1 MAKTYNNQKIFLIFL
16 QIGIVSCALSVS
28 LSQLFLGLSF
38 VLFLFDRDRRSRFHI
53 TPLIII
59 ILSFFGI
66 YLLSFIWNYS
76 KNENE
81 MNFFLA
87 LRNSE
92 FKDILLSFGFILT
105 SSLDKSERKKINL
118 AIFTLLGILIITGF
132 LSIFSIYRFSYLINS
147 LFREVKTWQYQ
158 HHYGNIANIDIYLP
172 IGFMNTHLTFGGLL
186 LFFTPYMFFNLLDKW
201 KESIEL
207 KKKIVLSIGS
217 LVFFIVVQLNNARSS
232 MVGSFFGILFGL
244 IVIIFI
250 NKKYNIKSV
259 IKIVIIP
266 ITVCIFLLALLSFS
280 PTIRKTILPL
290 LGSEK
295 HTDSGRTFIWD
306 STFSLIEKNP
316 FLGIGPG
323 NYPKEIDHSRR
334 ERSEKNNEL
343 LFFYEV
349 TQRGHA
355 HNDYFHIIA
364 ISGFL
369 NLFLYLGIFYSISNK
384 IIERAK
390 QGKNNNLFFGLIGF
404 FFAGLFQCYFQDD
417 EVVIVFYYLLGVL
430 FFPEEDNI
438 EIVEKII

>member
-16 QIGIVSCALSVS
+16 QIAIVSCALSVS

-38 VLFLFDRDRRSRFHI
+38 VLFLFDKERRSRFQI

-76 KNENE
+76 KIGNES
-81 MNFFLA
+81 NFLLA

-92 FKDILLSFGFILT
+92 FKDILLGFGFILT
-105 SSLDKSERKKINL
+105 STLEKSERKKINL
-118 AIFTLLGILIITGF
+118 AIYILLGILIITGF

-147 LFREVKTWQYQ
+147 LFREVKSWQYQ
-158 HHYGNIANIDIYLP
+158 HHYGRIANIDIYLP

-201 KESIEL
+201 RESIDL
-207 KKKIVLSIGS
+207 KKKIALS
-217 LVFFIVVQLNNARSS
+217 LVSLLFFIVVLLNNARSS
-232 MVGSFFGILFGL
+232 MVGSFFGILFGFL
-244 IVIIFI
+244 VIIFI
-250 NKKYNIKSV
+250 NKKYNIKNI
-259 IKIVIIP
+259 IKIIILP
-266 ITVCIFLLALLSFS
+266 FAVCILLLAMLSIS
-280 PTIRKTILPL
+280 PAIRKTILPL

-306 STFSLIEKNP
+306 STFMLIEKNP
-316 FLGIGPG
+316 ILGIGPG
-323 NYPKEIDHSRR
+323 NYPKEIDHARK

-369 NLFLYLGIFYSISNK
+369 NLFLYLGIFFSIGER

-390 QGKNNNLFFGLIGF
+390 QNKDNNLFFGLIGL

-417 EVVIVFYYLLGVL
+417 EVVIVFYYILGML
-430 FFPEEDNI
+430 FYPEKDNL
-438 EIVEKII
+438 EREEKII

>member
-1 MAKTYNNQKIFLIFL
+1 
-16 QIGIVSCALSVS
+16 
-28 LSQLFLGLSF
+28 
-38 VLFLFDRDRRSRFHI
+38 
-53 TPLIII
+53 
-59 ILSFFGI
+59 
-66 YLLSFIWNYS
+66 
-76 KNENE
+76 
-81 MNFFLA
+81 
-87 LRNSE
+87 
-92 FKDILLSFGFILT
+92 
-105 SSLDKSERKKINL
+105 
-118 AIFTLLGILIITGF
+118 
-132 LSIFSIYRFSYLINS
+132 
-147 LFREVKTWQYQ
+147 
-158 HHYGNIANIDIYLP
+158 
-172 IGFMNTHLTFGGLL
+172 
-186 LFFTPYMFFNLLDKW
+186 
-201 KESIEL
+201 
-207 KKKIVLSIGS
+207 
-217 LVFFIVVQLNNARSS
+217 
-232 MVGSFFGILFGL
+232 MVGSIFGILFGL

-259 IKIVIIP
+259 LKIVIIP
-266 ITVCIFLLALLSFS
+266 LTVGIFLLALLSFS

-306 STFSLIEKNP
+306 STFAIIEKNP

-323 NYPKEIDHSRR
+323 NYPNVIDHSRK

-369 NLFLYLGIFYSISNK
+369 NLFLYLGIFYSIGIK

-417 EVVIVFYYLLGVL
+417 EVVIVFYYILGIL

-438 EIVEKII
+438 EIVEKLI

>member
-16 QIGIVSCALSVS
+16 QIAIISCALSVS

-38 VLFLFDRDRRSRFHI
+38 VLFLFDNERRSRFQI
-53 TPLIII
+53 TPISAL

-66 YLLSFIWNYS
+66 YLLSFFWNYS
-76 KNENE
+76 KNENGI
-81 MNFFLA
+81 NFLLD

-105 SSLDKSERKKINL
+105 STLDNKERKKINL
-118 AIFTLLGILIITGF
+118 AIFILIGILIITGF
-132 LSIFSIYRFSYLINS
+132 FSIFSIYRFSFLINS
-147 LFREVKTWQYQ
+147 IFREIKTWQYQ
-158 HHYGNIANIDIYLP
+158 HHYGRISSIDIYLP

-201 KESIEL
+201 KEKIEL
-207 KKKIVLSIGS
+207 KKKINMSIIS
-217 LVFFIVVQLNNARSS
+217 FIFFIIVLLNNARSS
-232 MVGSFFGILFGL
+232 MLGSFFGILFGL

-259 IKIVIIP
+259 IRILIIP
-266 ITVCIFLLALLSFS
+266 LTTITFLLALLSIS

-306 STFSLIEKNP
+306 STFSIIEKNP
-316 FLGIGPG
+316 ILGIGPG
-323 NYPKEIDHSRR
+323 NYTKEIDHSRK
-334 ERSEKNNEL
+334 ERSEKNNDL
-343 LFFYEV
+343 LYFYEV

-369 NLFLYLGIFYSISNK
+369 NLFLYLGIFYSIGIK

-417 EVVIVFYYLLGVL
+417 EVVIVFYYLLGIL
-430 FFPEEDNI
+430 FFPEKKELERN
-438 EIVEKII
+438 EKII